1 MHPLKQLR
9 KLLELP
15 KTNQGRVIA
24 RTASNLVLATPQG
37 SVSVKR
43 SNTDATIYNVGDT
56 VLLANGV
63 VVGKRNREPT
73 VYVI

>member
-1 MHPLKQLR
+1 M
-9 KLLELP
+9 
-15 KTNQGRVIA
+15 IA
-24 RTASNLVLATPQG
+24 RTATNLVLATPQG

-43 SNTDATIYNVGDT
+43 SNMDATIYNVGDT

>member
-1 MHPLKQLR
+1 MHPLKHLR
-9 KLLELP
+9 NLLEVP
-15 KTNQGRVIA
+15 KINQGRVIA
-24 RTASNLVLATPQG
+24 RTATDLVLATPQG

>member
-9 KLLELP
+9 NLLEIH
-15 KTNQGRVIA
+15 KTNQGRIIA
-24 RTASNLVLATPQG
+24 RTATNLILATPQG
-37 SVSVKR
+37 SISVKR
-43 SNTDATIYNVGDT
+43 SNTDATVYNVGDT

-73 VYVI
+73 VYVL